1 MREDPNTVAEMRH
14 NTPRKSDAY
23 EVDIAKT
30 EAIAKELCS
39 LTAKLARWSD
49 GFIHQPPAIDDAL
62 NHMRDAQADLA
73 NALSSIERERD
84 GG

>member
-14 NTPRKSDAY
+14 NTRSDPY
-23 EVDIAKT
+23 EMDLAKT

-39 LTAKLARWSD
+39 LTAKLARWSEK
-49 GFIHQPPAIDDAL
+49 FIHQPSAIDDAI
-62 NHMRDAQADLA
+62 NHMQDAQADLA
-73 NALSSIERERD
+73 DALSSIENVRD